1 MKLATYTH
9 GGRQSYGVVTERG
22 IVDVPAA
29 WPDGPASLLDA
40 LQAGE
45 SALARLREITD
56 AATAPMVGLADVRLR
71 TPIPAPPKLLG
82 LAVNYAEHH
91 REYDRGSDL
100 PDDPRRNTTPRP
112 FLMPPTAVTDPG
124 AEIPW
129 CDFSRDI
136 DHEVELAIVIGRTA
150 CRVSPAGAAGC
161 VAGYMIA
168 NDISART
175 VTHSAGRTKRPKD
188 EFFDW
193 LHGKW
198 ADGFCPLGPWLVTP
212 DEVGDP
218 QDLDIELTVD
228 GDLRQKSN
236 TRHMI
241 FSVRELVSFCSHLM
255 TLLPGDVIA
264 TGTPSGVG
272 MATGKL
278 LTAGQRIT
286 CRIEKIGELTNT
298 LSAPPKS
305 FYTPCDTMDRS
316 RRQSR

>member
-9 GGRQSYGVVTERG
+9 DGRQSCGIVTERG
-22 IVDVPAA
+22 IEDVPAA
-29 WPDGPASLLDA
+29 WPDGPASLLEA

-45 SALARLREITD
+45 PALARLRDIAEAP
-56 AATAPMVGLADVRLR
+56 AAPAIGLADVRLLA
-71 TPIPAPPKLLG
+71 PIPAPPKLLG

-91 REYDRGSDL
+91 RELDRGGDL
-100 PDDPRRNTTPRP
+100 PGDPRRNTTPRP
-112 FLMPPTAVTDPG
+112 FLMPTTAVTDPD

-136 DHEVELAIVIGRTA
+136 DHEVELAVVIGRSA
-150 CRVSPAGAAGC
+150 RRVSPADAAGC
-161 VAGYMIA
+161 IAGYTIA

-175 VTHSAGRTKRPKD
+175 VTHSAGRAKRPKD

-198 ADGFCPLGPWLVTP
+198 ADGFCPLGPWLVTA

-218 QDLDIELTVD
+218 QGLDIELAVD
-228 GDLRQKSN
+228 GDVRQKSN

-241 FSVRELVSFCSHLM
+241 FSVCEIVSFCSHLM

-278 LTAGQRIT
+278 LTGGQRIT

-298 LSAPPKS
+298 LGSPPES
-305 FYTPCDTMDRS
+305 FYCPCEMTEGS
-316 RRQSR
+316 S

>member
-9 GGRQSYGVVTERG
+9 GDRQSYGVVTARG
-22 IVDVPAA
+22 IIDVPAA
-29 WPDGPASLLDA
+29 WPEGPASLLGA
-40 LQAGE
+40 IEAGE
-45 SALARLREITD
+45 PALARLREIANVP
-56 AATAPMVGLADVRLR
+56 AATAIALADVRLR
-71 TPIPAPPKLLG
+71 APIPAPPKLLG

-91 REYDRGSDL
+91 RELDRGGDL
-100 PDDPRRNTTPRP
+100 PENPNRNTTPRP
-112 FLMPPTAVTDPG
+112 FLMPTTAVTDPG

-136 DHEVELAIVIGRTA
+136 DHEVELAVVIGRRSR
-150 CRVSPAGAAGC
+150 RVSPDEAAGC
-161 VAGYMIA
+161 IAGYTIA

-175 VTHSAGRTKRPKD
+175 VTHSAGRAERPKD
-188 EFFDW
+188 AFFDW

-198 ADGFCPLGPWLVTP
+198 GDGFCPMGPWLVTA

-218 QDLDIELTVD
+218 QDLDIELAVD
-228 GDLRQKSN
+228 GDTRQKSN

-241 FSVRELVSFCSHLM
+241 FSVCETVSFCSHLM

-272 MATGKL
+272 KATGKL

-298 LSAPPKS
+298 LGKAPES
-305 FYTPCDTMDRS
+305 FYEPCG
-316 RRQSR
+316 